1 LSKVYKHFIL
11 VVLLL
16 FLATGIMPPLQAQ
29 AASNGGGYWL
39 PADKG
44 KVEKATELLKQ
55 GKSIGELGIKQD
67 QLHEKEGFQ
76 TLEELRKQ
84 EQQSKATYRVNMPPP
99 IKTAEGWVPP
109 EFDYDHILT
118 SDECQRAPGSSS
130 ETGYIKNRYSF
141 CWTHVATYEI
151 PVKCYLGLCVNE
163 AVQFQ
168 FTEIGYGSNQ
178 SRKMR
183 VYYTLDDI
191 LVTHPS
197 LNGVKL
203 EIDIKCEAKLNPGDC
218 KPDPDTPPTERT
230 IAQWKNTNFGTEI
243 FLSEAPEATESNPDR
258 IGYMNF
264 WPELTIKHAP
274 KKFKKTIDGIKQSV
288 RFDSARYMFAFP
300 DQHFWQGAVFN
311 KATPVFNMP
320 ITKPE
325 FSMLSEAGQHWKF
338 AMDHPEQTKPQMLG
352 KQIPGAVGD
361 TPLKRM
367 YTKRHPDE
375 YSQNR
380 AKTRRACDREFKD
393 DDRTGKQCD
402 EYPFAST
409 WQGSSTNGSDN
420 YSIRLISEESNNAS
434 GRWLA
439 AWYAYDRILDYDPFH
454 VQVEAPEKIATIR
467 SEGEPQ
473 EGQDNRSSDNFSIQ
487 NIPSYATKL
496 QWKIIDGPTDAQFD
510 LMHDDSFGIDETI
523 FNDLRDGSETEIET
537 SEEFYIA
544 NPENTNGESFTV
556 EVYAIP

>member
-1 LSKVYKHFIL
+1 M
-11 VVLLL
+11 
-16 FLATGIMPPLQAQ
+16 TPLQVQ
-29 AASNGGGYWL
+29 AATNGGGYWL
-39 PADKG
+39 PNDKG
-44 KVEKATELLKQ
+44 KIEKATELMKQ
-55 GKSIGELGIKQD
+55 GKSIEEFGIKTD
-67 QLHEKEGFQ
+67 QLQEKEGFQ

-84 EQQSKATYRVNMPPP
+84 VQQSKATYRVDMPPP
-99 IKTAEGWVPP
+99 MKTTQGWVPP

-118 SDECQRAPGSSS
+118 SEECQQGPGSGS

-141 CWTHVATYEI
+141 CWSHVATYQI
-151 PVKCYLGLCVNE
+151 PVKCYLGVCFYE
-163 AVQFQ
+163 GVQFQ

-183 VYYTLDDI
+183 VFYTIEDI

-197 LNGVKL
+197 LNGAKL
-203 EIDIKCEAKLNPGDC
+203 EVNIKCDAKLNPGDC

-243 FLSEAPEATESNPDR
+243 FLSDAPPATDSNPDR
-258 IGYMNF
+258 LGYMDF

-274 KKFKKTIDGIKQSV
+274 RKFSKTIDGIKQTV
-288 RFDSARYMFAFP
+288 RFDSASYMFAFP

-311 KATPVFNMP
+311 KATPIFNVP

-325 FSMLSEAGQHWKF
+325 FSMLSEAGQHWKS
-338 AMDHPEQTKPQMLG
+338 AMENPEQTKPQMIG

-361 TPLKRM
+361 APLKRM
-367 YTKRHPDE
+367 YTKRHPEE
-375 YSQNR
+375 YAKNR
-380 AKTRRACDREFKD
+380 AKTRSACDREFKD

-420 YSIRLISEESNNAS
+420 FSIRLISEEANSAS
-434 GRWLA
+434 GNWLGT
-439 AWYAYDRILDYDPFH
+439 WYAYDRILDYDPFH
-454 VQVEAPEKIATIR
+454 VEVEAPEKIATIR

-496 QWKIIDGPTDAQFD
+496 QWKIIDGPTDAHFD
-510 LMHDDSFGIDETI
+510 IMHDDSFGIDETI
-523 FNDLRDGSETEIET
+523 FYDLHDGSVTEIET
-537 SEEFYIA
+537 SDEFYIA
-544 NPENTNGESFTV
+544 RPKNTDGESFTV